1 MGWGDAKKRLCQR
14 IEQEMGPLRAHY
26 EDLMSHPD
34 RIEDI
39 LQEGA
44 RKARAIATPF
54 IQELRQAVG
63 LRSLATSRTATSSQP
78 AKKEKAVGK
87 TARYVT
93 FRDES
98 GQFRFRLLAQDG
110 TELFCSIAFADPK
123 LAGAAMRALQQAGAQ
138 ASIKLEGDLGLS
150 IVQGEQVIATA
161 PDSASTE
168 RREQLIAALTIAM
181 QPSE

>member
-1 MGWGDAKKRLCQR
+1 
-14 IEQEMGPLRAHY
+14 MGPLRAHY

-63 LRSLATSRTATSSQP
+63 LRSLATSRTATSSQS
-78 AKKEKAVGK
+78 AKKEKAAGK
-87 TARYVT
+87 SARYVT
-93 FRDES
+93 FRDEI

-110 TELFCSIAFADPK
+110 AELFSSIAFADPK
-123 LAGAAMRALQQAGAQ
+123 QAGAAMRALQQAGAQ
-138 ASIKLEGDLGLS
+138 ASIKLEGDLGLL
-150 IVQGEQVIATA
+150 IVQGEQVIAKA
-161 PDSASTE
+161 PDSTSTE
-168 RREQLIAALTIAM
+168 QREQLIAALTLAM
-181 QPSE
+181 QPSVE